1 MIRFIERF
9 LCTSRI
15 LSSCRPTH
23 LACLSD
29 HATSHFPL
37 STSTPP
43 AFRFQLPVLLLRLSL
58 RILLACSPFALHGF
72 ALHAPT
78 PGKGRALAQITLLQ
92 KAVGRCWS
100 HSIVSRIGCRNAKC
114 RPPSSILAHAVVQLV
129 SLTSSLG
136 FDYLELRHTPATPH
150 HAVTF

>member
-1 MIRFIERF
+1 MPAN
-9 LCTSRI
+9 
-15 LSSCRPTH
+15 SSCLSLRP
-23 LACLSD
+23 C
-29 HATSHFPL
+29 HFPL
-37 STSTPP
+37 SAFNFHPSSFSLPTSCSTFTPITPYP
-43 AFRFQLPVLLLRLSL
+43 AG
-58 RILLACSPFALHGF
+58 LLAFCSPRLRT
-72 ALHAPT
+72 HAPT

-100 HSIVSRIGCRNAKC
+100 HSIFSRIRCRNAKC
-114 RPPSSILAHAVVQLV
+114 RPSSSILAHAVVQLV